1 MLCTQTG
8 ACQIQNLTVW
18 EANLRKFHISN
29 MVSGKIAGAG
39 KGLNKPESPLK
50 AQTQFVAL
58 SSGTERFKGSS
69 WK

>member
-1 MLCTQTG
+1 LY
-8 ACQIQNLTVW
+8 
-18 EANLRKFHISN
+18 ANRGLPDSKPHGLGGKFTKFHISN

-69 WK
+69 

>member
-1 MLCTQTG
+1 M
-8 ACQIQNLTVW
+8 
-18 EANLRKFHISN
+18 
-29 MVSGKIAGAG
+29 SGKIAGAG

-69 WK
+69 